1 MKPKTNEPFFREFFD
16 RVPDD
21 VAGSFTDVQLD
32 AIKLAFGA
40 RTRGSHAV
48 DIRLSIPLLIRRV
61 YVVFLAGGERR
72 DDMRRRLERAL
83 RPVWT
88 TANAMVI
95 LAFLVLL
102 TATTFAAVYAGK
114 RALGIDVVPGVD
126 MLPDQT
132 IERILK

>member
-1 MKPKTNEPFFREFFD
+1 MKPKTHDPFFRLFFD
-16 RVPDD
+16 RIPAG
-21 VAGSFTDVQLD
+21 VADTFTDDQLD

-48 DIRLSIPLLIRRV
+48 DIRLSIPLVVRRV
-61 YVVFLAGGERR
+61 YVVFLAGDERR
-72 DDMRRRLERAL
+72 PEMRRRLERAI

-102 TATTFAAVYAGK
+102 TGATFAAVYAGK

-126 MLPDQT
+126 MLPDKT
-132 IERILK
+132 IERMLK

>member
-1 MKPKTNEPFFREFFD
+1 VKPKTDDPFFREFFD
-16 RVPDD
+16 RVPED
-21 VAGSFTDVQLD
+21 VAASFTDLQLD

-40 RTRGSHAV
+40 RSRGSHAV
-48 DIRLSIPLLIRRV
+48 DIRLSIPLLVRRV

-72 DDMRRRLERAL
+72 DDMRRRLEGAL

-102 TATTFAAVYAGK
+102 TAATFAAVYAGK
-114 RALGIDVVPGVD
+114 RALGVDVVPVVD
-126 MLPDQT
+126 MIPDKT
-132 IERILK
+132 IERMPK

>member
-1 MKPKTNEPFFREFFD
+1 MKPKTHDPFFRLFFD
-16 RVPDD
+16 RIPAG
-21 VAGSFTDVQLD
+21 VADTFTDDQLD

-48 DIRLSIPLLIRRV
+48 DIRLSIPLVVRRV
-61 YVVFLAGGERR
+61 YVVFLAGDERR
-72 DDMRRRLERAL
+72 PEMRRRLERAM

-102 TATTFAAVYAGK
+102 TGATFAAVYAGK

-126 MLPDQT
+126 MLPDKT
-132 IERILK
+132 IERMLK